1 MSNMSSSNSYYSY
14 LLPLDLYYL
23 ACNICQIMTFSRKTM
38 RNVSTGILFLALSIS
53 DTIYLLL
60 CLYNL
65 IIYGFQIPDQSDY
78 GKTC

>member
-1 MSNMSSSNSYYSY
+1 MIIGFIG
-14 LLPLDLYYL
+14 
-23 ACNICQIMTFSRKTM
+23 NICQIM
-38 RNVSTGILFLALSIS
+38 RNVSTGILFLALSIF

-65 IIYGFQIPDQSDY
+65 IIYCFQIPDQSDY